1 MEGRQLLLPDCH
13 PTGPRC
19 GEPVRRS
26 ARALLTAA
34 NVMALMIS
42 RLTYYRATIATVI
55 TGCDH
60 LREKRYMGSSQSRSR
75 MMKGKITTI
84 ALASA
89 FALSSTLA
97 LANTVHHKP
106 TVSYGLHVGAPA
118 GSVAVIASEL

>member
-1 MEGRQLLLPDCH
+1 
-13 PTGPRC
+13 
-19 GEPVRRS
+19 
-26 ARALLTAA
+26 
-34 NVMALMIS
+34 
-42 RLTYYRATIATVI
+42 
-55 TGCDH
+55 
-60 LREKRYMGSSQSRSR
+60 
-75 MMKGKITTI
+75 MKGKLTTI